1 MNFICSEV
9 ENMSI
14 SINYYE
20 FIKQMYENLTK
31 YIKAYKSETNDYYKK
46 ISKLHEKYYPK
57 LSCINEELKKSINIK
72 TNHIIS
78 LSSKVPKIIG
88 QQILNLK
95 YFITGIDS
103 TIKSFDKTLKEK
115 NLMSNQYQN
124 EYDDCR
130 NSLSK
135 KYKEIEKSKNIFF
148 SNVSQTENLIY
159 KYYLSKSSNR
169 DISSSTSESS
179 STINEIQMENNIKQ
193 AKKYE
198 NDYLNLIK
206 SAKPFEDKFF
216 ELSDN
221 SKDNMKRLACEI
233 ITKMKDNIVDFLLLL
248 KNCFKLPLSEID
260 LYLPELIKL
269 DENKKIESIINS
281 TYKKGH
287 NLMPIVSEKYNINLI
302 QNNNGDEEENNNII
316 EDEILN
322 TIKIM
327 EDNFELIDKKSI
339 EQIFNPKK
347 LRCRELSLKLLSFSP
362 NILKEINKDN
372 FKKEKNEE
380 NKSENSINK
389 DNNNNEN
396 DKQNEISITKEEKE
410 ELSKL
415 IEDKGNRAIF
425 LRKIH
430 SFRKYGEFEI
440 PEKEF
445 SFICDLFNK
454 IEEIII
460 KEHDYDSMESII
472 ILSQTFYKLE
482 NDNKIYIQ
490 KIIKNNQLF
499 KEKEFWDEY
508 VNATI
513 LKEVQKHINNDIKDS
528 KFVDSQ
534 KVMQN
539 EKYEKIV
546 FAQLLPLLK
555 NMIDFELDDSII
567 KSIIQTLISYY
578 KLSPDSSKTLN
589 DMIKYKGIKEETKQ
603 KLKDLNLSVII
614 ENNNE
619 DNKNMKENLKSNDK
633 NINKINTED
642 KNEEDNKN
650 EEEKEELE
658 DVDIEEDDDEE
669 KINKDLIENVNQTLA
684 DEEEDEDINNKL
696 IKNLDD
702 DEIDDE
708 LDSQIV
714 KDEEN
719 DKKVNTG
726 EKEEKNQEKVEK
738 DQKKIN

>member
-1 MNFICSEV
+1 MNFVCSEV

-20 FIKQMYENLTK
+20 FIKQMYENLTR

-46 ISKLHEKYYPK
+46 ISKLHEKYFPK
-57 LSCINEELKKSINIK
+57 LSGINDEMKKMINIK

-95 YFITGIDS
+95 YFISGIDS
-103 TIKSFDKTLKEK
+103 IIKSFDKTLKEK

-130 NSLSK
+130 NNLSK

-148 SNVSQTENLIY
+148 SNASQTENLIY

-169 DISSSTSESS
+169 DLSSSTSESS
-179 STINEIQMENNIKQ
+179 SSVNETQMENSIKQ
-193 AKKYE
+193 TKKYE
-198 NDYLNLIK
+198 NDYLNLVK
-206 SAKPFEDKFF
+206 SAKPFEEKFL

-281 TYKKGH
+281 TYKKDH
-287 NLMPIVSEKYNINLI
+287 NLLPIVSEKYNINLI
-302 QNNNGDEEENNNII
+302 QNDNGEEENNNII
-316 EDEILN
+316 EDEVLN

-327 EDNFELIDKKSI
+327 EDNFELIDNKSI
-339 EQIFNPKK
+339 EQIFNPTK
-347 LRCRELSLKLLSFSP
+347 LRCRELVLKLLSFSP

-372 FKKEKNEE
+372 IKKENNEE
-380 NKSENSINK
+380 NKIENSINK
-389 DNNNNEN
+389 DNNINETY
-396 DKQNEISITKEEKE
+396 KKNEISITQEENE
-410 ELSKL
+410 ELTKL
-415 IEDKGNRAIF
+415 IEDKGNRSIF

-430 SFRKYGEFEI
+430 SFRKYGEYEI

-445 SFICDLFNK
+445 NIICDLFNK
-454 IEEIII
+454 IADIIM

-472 ILSQTFYKLE
+472 ILSQTYYKLE

-490 KIIKNNQLF
+490 KMIKNNKLF

-508 VNATI
+508 VNTTI

-528 KFVDSQ
+528 RFVDSQ
-534 KVMQN
+534 KVMKN
-539 EKYEKIV
+539 EKYEKII

-555 NMIDFELDDSII
+555 NMIDFELDDTII

-578 KLSPDSSKTLN
+578 KLSPDSSKELN

-619 DNKNMKENLKSNDK
+619 DIKNVNENLNIDDK
-633 NINKINTED
+633 NIKETNKED
-642 KNEEDNKN
+642 KNEENNKN

-658 DVDIEEDDDEE
+658 EVVIEEDDDEE
-669 KINKDLIENVNQTLA
+669 KINKELIENVNQTLA
-684 DEEEDEDINNKL
+684 DEEEDDDINNKL
-696 IKNLDD
+696 IKNLKD
-702 DEIDDE
+702 DEIEDE
-708 LDSQIV
+708 IDSQVV
-714 KDEEN
+714 KIEEN
-719 DKKVNTG
+719 DKKINIE
-726 EKEEKNQEKVEK
+726 EKEEKK
-738 DQKKIN
+738 